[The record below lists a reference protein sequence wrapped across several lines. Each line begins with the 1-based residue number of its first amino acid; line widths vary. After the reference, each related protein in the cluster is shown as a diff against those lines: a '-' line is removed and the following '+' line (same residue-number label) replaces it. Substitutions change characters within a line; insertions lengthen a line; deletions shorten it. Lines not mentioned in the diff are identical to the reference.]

1 MTIKPFAI
9 QSADLTLGGVNLQAG
24 TTGVVIPGVTQAV
37 NYVPEEVE
45 DTDDQTHSF
54 NSVPVVIDHTF
65 YSILNGDYIPSNG
78 GGYVEA
84 EYEVTELDDDD
95 FIEDIEI
102 VSQGAGWNLSSA
114 NGAKNNNMW
123 AYVGSAENPFA
134 SFVGTDWIQIPF
146 RVKIRAGEIETI
158 GGGGSVDGLQGNTSY
173 EPEGEGDVR
182 YSLSINEDITLTVYQ
197 GGSGQ
202 SNLGPAISLGNTDA
216 SHRSGVVAIGND
228 DVGYNSAPGG
238 VYIGAK
244 AGWFAD
250 EEQPGPQGENAIA
263 IGTRAAYMFAQ
274 DNSIT
279 LNATGENL
287 NPDQSGLFIKPIRE
301 EAYDDAT
308 LYYNPT
314 SGEIT
319 YASTSAS
326 NGLAPQL
333 VKNNGNLQVN
343 ADLEMD
349 DIDNGLITVVD
360 SDGNND
366 QWFNAVATDENGVVY
381 SGGTN
386 DDGYQYVWAVNPDGT
401 VKWKVGIDQVDG
413 RDVYPRTMKYD
424 NDGSLIIGVTYESID
439 TNDWELG
446 VIALNTS
453 DGSVITSYFIET
465 STEGNKYIR
474 DLDIDGNDNHI
485 LVGDFYG
492 ESVFDNNI
500 SPVMTSWG
508 SNVNILTVQNSDLTN
523 PVLPWSYNIQIQN
536 DPLDANAWYNPSYVN
551 YFRNLPVTTVT
562 GFGGPQY
569 YEGGNTNYADGQLQ
583 LVVGGTGTTWKLRLD
598 ATWADGTAQ
607 THLLDQTGTYTFTI
621 TPGDYTVTQLTNWT
635 DVGGGF
641 FEASVSVEGSLVDG
655 TTNVNSITINKN
667 RLTVTLRY
675 VPMGANNS
683 GLTDGQIDVYDVE
696 MQGQG
701 YADGNIVKVLGSQMG
716 GVDTITVTGTA
727 HVSTSVNNLFFAA
740 DDYPGFSAVQNGW
753 RASGP
758 GITGWATLSN
768 VQLAGALWRFDV
780 PEGVTVQA
788 GEVYTIDNNGNDIVM
803 SLIDAPWYG
812 PGSVYLGPATGK
824 VSPTV
829 AATTRFEM
837 NQGIDYRGVENTTT
851 YSAGTD
857 YTSGQVSFAG
867 SGPWTIGVADTLT
880 DIKSL
885 MIVGKS
891 ITITGNSTTISVTI
905 LGEGYPD
912 GEGGTT
918 YEVSDASGLGTNSVF
933 LDSIELP
940 DGTFPAT
947 TWNLRSSLN
956 SQAFIWTPNWHHTY
970 GDGNYEGFSSVA
982 YDSFDNSIYTN
993 GYYWNSE
1000 NTHEI
1005 VLVKLN
1011 AETGAT
1017 IWSKYVE
1024 DSTGGGGDAGSVA
1037 VDGTGNVYMSGRND
1051 DGDTIVTKLTSEG
1064 VLVWQVIQMN
1074 SDEWNYYPQMV
1085 LDSNGDIIVAG
1096 SFYNNNDP
1104 ENNHNVWSFMKLSK
1118 TDGSLIWA
1126 RYLDN
1131 AEKYDMYDMYDN
1143 NSDVISVQGDNICYA
1158 GYVYDANENYYV
1170 AVSARFNTN
1179 GLGLGTYGRWI
1190 YSEDTNAAWVDNT
1203 PEAVVVSATVTA
1215 SDQAEFTVPSGN
1227 FSITADNVGS
1237 VVDSGFQIG
1246 GAAKVV
1252 FADGSEL
1259 NTAGIARH
1267 SKDEGGT
1274 TRTLSAD
1281 MNGKFLYFDNSNNT
1295 SNTFLFIPAN
1305 ADVELPIGFTVTVV
1319 VGNMNGYSIYVNNED
1334 NGDVVIYHAGSS
1346 DGVNNNWTFA
1356 NDGNPG
1362 IYTIMKV
1369 DTNTWMLAGPN
1380 VNVD

>member
-1 MTIKPFAI
+1 MANKPFAI
-9 QSADLTLGGVNLQAG
+9 QGADLTLGGVNLQAG
-24 TTGVVIPGVTQAV
+24 TTGVVIPGVTQAADYRV
-37 NYVPEEVE
+37 EEVE
-45 DTDDQTHSF
+45 DVDDQTHQFAPDSD
-54 NSVPVVIDHTF
+54 SVVVIDAAL
-65 YSILNGDYIPSNG
+65 YNALNTGGNVSVFADFSVTTDGEGYIDEIKVNGQGTYTQQLADTASNNDM
-78 GGYVEA
+78 Y
-84 EYEVTELDDDD
+84 
-95 FIEDIEI
+95 
-102 VSQGAGWNLSSA
+102 
-114 NGAKNNNMW
+114 
-123 AYVGSAENPFA
+123 AYVGSDPDRDPFVAE
-134 SFVGTDWIQIPF
+134 DWIQIPF
-146 RVKIRAGEIETI
+146 RPKMRAGTIETI
-158 GGGGSVDGLQGNTSY
+158 GGGGSVDGLQGNTGY
-173 EPEGEGDVR
+173 EPEGEGDFR
-182 YSLSINEDITLTVYQ
+182 YTLGINEDITLSIYQ
-197 GGSGQ
+197 NGP
-202 SNLGPAISLGNTDA
+202 SNLGPAISLGANIDA
-216 SHRSGVVAIGND
+216 AHRAGVVAIGND

-263 IGTRAAYMFAQ
+263 IGTKAAYQFAP

-279 LNATGENL
+279 LNATGAEL

-314 SGEIT
+314 SGEVT
-319 YASTSAS
+319 YAATSAS

-333 VKNNGNLQVN
+333 VKNEGNLQVN
-343 ADLEMD
+343 ANLEMS
-349 DIDNGLITVVD
+349 DIDNGLVAVVD
-360 SDGNND
+360 SEGNND
-366 QWFNAVATDENGVVY
+366 QWFNAVTTDENGVLY
-381 SGGTN
+381 AGGTN
-386 DDGYQYVWAVNPDGT
+386 DNGYQYVWAVNPDGT

-500 SPVMTSWG
+500 SPVMTAWG

-523 PVLPWSYNIQIQN
+523 PVIPWNYNIQIQN

-562 GFGGPQY
+562 GFGGPQTY
-569 YEGGNTNYADGQLQ
+569 TETTDYTAGQLL
-583 LVVGGTGTTWKLRLD
+583 LVVGSSGTTFNLRLD
-598 ATWADGTAQ
+598 ASWSNGTGQSHLLAQ
-607 THLLDQTGTYTFTI
+607 TGAYTFTI
-621 TPGDYTVTQLTNWT
+621 VSFLGTATFDQTTTWS
-635 DVGGGF
+635 DIGGGIY
-641 FEASVSVEGSLVDG
+641 EIGLGYGGPTLADGMYDVTSL
-655 TTNVNSITINKN
+655 TINKN
-667 RLTVTLRY
+667 RLSVNLRY
-675 VPMGANNS
+675 VPL
-683 GLTDGQIDVYDVE
+683 GLSNGTGGPSDGEIDVYDVNV
-696 MQGQG
+696 QGQD
-701 YADGNIVKVLGSQMG
+701 YANNDIVKVRGSEMG
-716 GVDTITVTGTA
+716 GIDTITVTGTSYA
-727 HVSTSVNNLFFAA
+727 NTGNESLYFAA
-740 DDYPGFSAVQNGW
+740 DDYPGFSVVQNGW

-758 GITGWATLSN
+758 GITGWVTLSN
-768 VQLAGALWRFDV
+768 VQLVGGTLWRFDV
-780 PEGVTVQA
+780 PSGTTVLP
-788 GEVYTIDNNGNDIVM
+788 GETYTIDNNGNDIVM
-803 SLIDAPWYG
+803 SLVDAPWYG
-812 PGSVYLGPATGK
+812 PGSVYIGTATGR

-851 YSAGTD
+851 YNSGTD

-867 SGPWTIGVADTLT
+867 SGPWIIGVADTLT

-891 ITITGNSTTISVTI
+891 IDITVGSTTITVTV
-905 LGEGYPD
+905 LGAGVSD
-912 GEGGTT
+912 GEGGTG
-918 YEVSDASGLGTNSVF
+918 YEVSDASGLGTNGAF
-933 LDSIELP
+933 LDSITLP
-940 DGTFPAT
+940 NGTFPAT

-970 GDGNYEGFSSVA
+970 GDGNYEGFTSVA
-982 YDSFDNSIYTN
+982 YDSFDDSIYAH
-993 GYYWNSE
+993 GYYSNSD
-1000 NTHEI
+1000 NTREL

-1011 AETGAT
+1011 AVTGAT
-1017 IWSKYVE
+1017 IWAKYVE
-1024 DSTGGGGDAGSVA
+1024 DSTGSADDAGSVA
-1037 VDGTGNVYMSGRND
+1037 VDGTGNVYVSSRND

-1064 VLVWQVIQMN
+1064 VLVWQAIQMN

-1085 LDSNGDIIVAG
+1085 VDSNGDIIVAG

-1104 ENNHNVWSFMKLSK
+1104 ENNHYVWSFMKLSK

-1158 GYVYDANENYYV
+1158 GYVYDSNDSYYV

-1179 GLGLGTYGRWI
+1179 GQGLGTYGRWV
-1190 YSEDTNAAWVDNT
+1190 YSDDTNAGWADNT
-1203 PEAVVVSATVTA
+1203 AEAVIVSATVTA
-1215 SDQAEFTVPSGN
+1215 SDQAVFTIPSGN

-1237 VVDSGFQIG
+1237 VVGSGFQIG

-1281 MNGKFLYFDNSNNT
+1281 MNGKFLYFDNQYNT

-1319 VGNMNGYSIYVNNED
+1319 VGNMNSYSIYVNNQD

-1369 DTNTWMLAGPN
+1369 DTNTWMLAGPT

>member
-37 NYVPEEVE
+37 NYVPEEIE
-45 DTDDQTHSF
+45 DVDDQTHAF
-54 NSVPVVIDHTF
+54 NSLPVVIDHTY
-65 YSILNGDYIPSNG
+65 YSILKGDYIPSNG

-84 EYEVTELDDDD
+84 EYAVTELDDDG

-102 VSQGAGWNLSSA
+102 VSQGSGWNLSSA
-114 NGAKNNNMW
+114 NGAKNNDMW
-123 AYVGSAENPFA
+123 AYDGSAENPFA
-134 SFVGTDWIQIPF
+134 SFVSTDWIQIPF

-158 GGGGSVDGLQGNTSY
+158 GGGGVNGLEGVVTN
-173 EPEGEGDVR
+173 EGEPGDESYRLVLDEQLAIR
-182 YSLSINEDITLTVYQ
+182 THYAS
-197 GGSGQ
+197 GGVPNNGF
-202 SNLGPAISLGNTDA
+202 AIGRNNGGTTRA
-216 SHRSGVVAIGND
+216 NGVIAIGND
-228 DVGYNSAPGG
+228 DVGYASAPGG
-238 VYIGAK
+238 VYIGYQ
-244 AGWFAD
+244 AGFNNS
-250 EEQPGPQGENAIA
+250 EENNQGENAIA
-263 IGTRAAYMFAQ
+263 IGAKAAYQFTP

-279 LNATGENL
+279 LNATGAEL

-319 YASTSAS
+319 YAATGAS

-343 ADLEMD
+343 ANLEMA

-360 SDGNND
+360 SEGNYD
-366 QWFNAVATDENGVVY
+366 QWFNAVVTDENGVLY

-523 PVLPWSYNIQIQN
+523 PVIPWNYNIQIQN
-536 DPLDANAWYNPSYVN
+536 DPLDVNAWYNPSYVN

-569 YEGGNTNYADGQLQ
+569 YEAPTDYADGQLQ
-583 LVVGGTGTTWKLRLD
+583 LVVGGTGTTWALRLE
-598 ATWADGTAQ
+598 ASWVDGTAQ
-607 THLLDQTGTYTFTI
+607 THLLDQTGAYTFTI
-621 TPGDYTVTQLTNWT
+621 APGDYTVTQLTNWT

-641 FEASVSVEGSLVDG
+641 YEASVSVEDSLADGSS
-655 TTNVNSITINKN
+655 NVNSITINKN
-667 RLTVTLRY
+667 VLTVNLRY
-675 VPMGANNS
+675 VPL
-683 GLTDGQIDVYDVE
+683 GLSNGTGGPSDGEIDVYDVN

-701 YADGNIVKVLGSQMG
+701 YAQNDIVKIRGSEMG
-716 GVDTITVTGTA
+716 GIDTITVTGTSYA
-727 HVSTSVNNLFFAA
+727 NTGNESLYFAA
-740 DDYPGFSAVQNGW
+740 DDYPGFSVVQNGW

-758 GITGWATLSN
+758 GITGWVTLSN
-768 VQLAGALWRFDV
+768 VQLVGGTLWRFDV
-780 PEGVTVQA
+780 PSGTTVLP
-788 GEVYTIDNNGNDIVM
+788 GETYNIDNNGNDIVM
-803 SLIDAPWYG
+803 SLGDASGWYG
-812 PGSVYLGPATGK
+812 PGSVYINTATGK

-837 NQGIDYRGVENTTT
+837 NQGVDYRGVENTTT
-851 YSAGTD
+851 YVNGAD
-857 YTSGQVSFAG
+857 YQNFEISRG
-867 SGPWTIGVADTLT
+867 ADAIVVKATLT
-880 DIKSL
+880 A
-885 MIVGKS
+885 IVALLQPGKVLTN
-891 ITITGNSTTISVTI
+891 IDGLGETLTITGVGVDNGNGSLIYPTSGTVTVS
-905 LGEGYPD
+905 P
-912 GEGGTT
+912 GTDINQFT
-918 YEVSDASGLGTNSVF
+918 MGN
-933 LDSIELP
+933 
-940 DGTFPAT
+940 GTFPAT

-970 GDGNYEGFSSVA
+970 GDGNYESFSSVA
-982 YDSFDNSIYTN
+982 YDSFDNSIYAH
-993 GYYWNSE
+993 GYYSNSD
-1000 NTHEI
+1000 NTRE
-1005 VLVKLN
+1005 LVVMKLN
-1011 AETGAT
+1011 AVTGAT
-1017 IWSKYVE
+1017 IWAKYVE
-1024 DSTGGGGDAGSVA
+1024 DSTGSADDAGSVA
-1037 VDGTGNVYMSGRND
+1037 VDGTGNVYVSSRND
-1051 DGDTIVTKLTSEG
+1051 NGDTIVTKLTSEG
-1064 VLVWQVIQMN
+1064 VLVWQSIQMN
-1074 SDEWNYYPQMV
+1074 SDEWNYYPQLV

-1104 ENNHNVWSFMKLSK
+1104 SNNHYVWSIMKLSK

-1131 AEKYDMYDMYDN
+1131 AEKVDMYDMYDN

-1158 GYVYDANENYYV
+1158 GYTYDANENYYV
-1170 AVSARFNTN
+1170 AVSARVNTN
-1179 GLGLGTYGRWI
+1179 GQGLGTYGRWT
-1190 YSEDTNAAWVDNT
+1190 YSEDINAGWTDNT
-1203 PEAVVVSATVTA
+1203 TNAVVVSATITA
-1215 SDQAEFTVPSGN
+1215 IDQAVFTVPSGN

-1237 VVDSGFQIG
+1237 VVGSGFQIG

-1259 NTAGIARH
+1259 NTAGIARY

-1274 TRTLSAD
+1274 ERTLSAE
-1281 MNGKFLYFDNSNNT
+1281 MNGKFLYYDNSNNT
-1295 SNTFLFIPAN
+1295 SNSFINIPAN
-1305 ADVELPIGFTVTVV
+1305 ANVELPIGFTVTVV
-1319 VGNMNGYSIYVNNED
+1319 VGNMNGYSIYVNND
-1334 NGDVVIYHAGSS
+1334 GASDVGMYHAGSS
-1346 DGVNNNWTFA
+1346 DGLNGYWTFA
-1356 NDGNPG
+1356 SDGNPG
-1362 IYTIMKV
+1362 VYTIMKI
-1369 DTNTWMLAGPN
+1369 DTDTWMLAGPN
-1380 VNVD
+1380 ITLDI